1 MIGLLPEELR
11 RQVGRKGSFF
21 GAMGVVTL
29 FALGHF
35 IWALTSDNDTKF
47 GVLDTGTGLTLFV
60 AILAAIVV
68 GATAGSYDGAQ
79 GTMRYLV
86 LTGRPR
92 WQLVVIR
99 PIVLFATIALFT
111 LPAIVLTL
119 ITTAL
124 APSGFLPATG
134 EMYFDLF
141 WAVWVGAWIFGVL
154 SLAIGTFLNSSGVAI
169 AVAIVLNISGLI
181 LTGLIY
187 DNVSEDLAKAFYPV
201 VAGAVIDRQASS
213 GPDGESYSLAASSV
227 ILFIWI
233 AALVGAAW
241 ARVQRAEY

>member
-1 MIGLLPEELR
+1 MIGLLPAELR
-11 RQVGRKGSFF
+11 RQVGRKGSFY
-21 GAMGVVTL
+21 GAMGFVTL
-29 FALGHF
+29 SALGHF
-35 IWALTSDNDTKF
+35 IWALMSENDTKF
-47 GVLDTGTGLTLFV
+47 GVLDAGTGLTLFV

-68 GATAGSYDGAQ
+68 GATAGSYDGSQ

-92 WQLVVIR
+92 WQLVIIR

-111 LPAIVLTL
+111 LPALVLTL
-119 ITTAL
+119 ITAAL
-124 APSGFLPATG
+124 APSGAPAGG

-154 SLAIGTFLNSSGVAI
+154 SLAIGTFLNSPGVAI

-201 VAGAVIDRQASS
+201 VAGAVIDREASS

-227 ILFIWI
+227 ILVIWI
-233 AALVGAAW
+233 SALIGAAW

>member
-1 MIGLLPEELR
+1 MIGLLPAEFR

-21 GAMGVVTL
+21 GAMAFVTL
-29 FALGHF
+29 FAVGHLV
-35 IWALTSDNDTKF
+35 WAILSDNDTKF
-47 GVLDTGTGLTLFV
+47 GVLDVGTGMTMFV
-60 AILAAIVV
+60 GILAAIVV
-68 GATAGSYDGAQ
+68 GATAGSYDASQ

-92 WQLVVIR
+92 WQLVIIR

-111 LPAIVLTL
+111 LPALLLTL

-124 APSGFLPATG
+124 APSGASTGG

-201 VAGAVIDRQASS
+201 VAGAVIDREASS

-233 AALVGAAW
+233 SALIGAAW

>member
-1 MIGLLPEELR
+1 MIGLLPAELR
-11 RQVGRKGSFF
+11 RQVGRKGSFY
-21 GAMGVVTL
+21 GAMGFVML

-35 IWALTSDNDTKF
+35 IWALTSENDTKF
-47 GVLDTGTGLTLFV
+47 GVLDTGTGLVFFIAV
-60 AILAAIVV
+60 LAAIVV
-68 GATAGSYDGAQ
+68 GATAGSYDASQ

-92 WQLVVIR
+92 WQLVIIR

-119 ITTAL
+119 VTVAL
-124 APSGFLPATG
+124 APSGTPTTG

-154 SLAIGTFLNSSGVAI
+154 SLAIGTFLNSPGVAI
-169 AVAIVLNISGLI
+169 AVAIVINISGLLI
-181 LTGLIY
+181 TGLIY

-201 VAGAVIDRQASS
+201 VAGAVIDRQQST
-213 GPDGESYSLAASSV
+213 GPDGESFSLAASSV
-227 ILFIWI
+227 ILVIWI
-233 AALVGAAW
+233 SALIGAAW